1 LKGVEKS
8 MEETMKKKLA
18 ERILEVAPEKRLSC
32 KKAFALAAEFD
43 CLPIEVGKLCDEL
56 EVKIYGCQLGCF

>member
-1 LKGVEKS
+1 
-8 MEETMKKKLA
+8 MKKNLA